1 MSQDAIYTTVQKT
14 SNMQQNLRSDFN
26 MLFNSLSKAV
36 TT

>member
-1 MSQDAIYTTVQKT
+1 MSQDAIYTTIQKT
-14 SNMQQNLRSDFN
+14 SNMQQNLRSGFN